1 MPIAAARWKLSDVNG
16 REYHDMG
23 AGIVITALGHD
34 GTELT
39 ATISQQS
46 VTLMPATSN
55 TPGLRRSWA
64 LTQLAPPLCGACAG
78 AAGARQPTCGF
89 LLRRLCLLLHSTTEA
104 NEVVHQVLP
113 RVPAGRTPRP
123 HRAICRVPGL
133 QQLLPDG
140 RTMGSVAQTS
150 KSQYREPSAPVMPG
164 ATFVGYDNLQEAKKL
179 IQSGKLAVVFIEP
192 MYGESG
198 IHSATQEFL
207 QGLREACD
215 EASARAAVMV
225 IASSPLRTK
234 DEAPPSLC
242 LL

>member
-1 MPIAAARWKLSDVNG
+1 MPIAAARCKLSDVNG

-23 AGIVITALGHD
+23 VGIVITALGHD
-34 GTELT
+34 GPELT
-39 ATISQQS
+39 GHRNHLAAERH
-46 VTLMPATSN
+46 PDASN
-55 TPGLRRSWA
+55 VQYTGTQA
-64 LTQLAPPLCGACAG
+64 QLALAN
-78 AAGARQPTCGF
+78 
-89 LLRRLCLLLHSTTEA
+89 RLVDSSFADYAFFCNSTTEA

-113 RVPAGRTPRP
+113 RVPAGRTPWP

-140 RTMGSVAQTS
+140 RTIGSVAQTS
-150 KSQYREPSAPVMPG
+150 KSQYREPFAPVMPG
-164 ATFVGYDNLQEAKKL
+164 VTFVEYGNLQEAKKL
-179 IQSGKLAVVFIEP
+179 IQSGRLAVVFIEP
-192 MYGESG
+192 MYGEGG